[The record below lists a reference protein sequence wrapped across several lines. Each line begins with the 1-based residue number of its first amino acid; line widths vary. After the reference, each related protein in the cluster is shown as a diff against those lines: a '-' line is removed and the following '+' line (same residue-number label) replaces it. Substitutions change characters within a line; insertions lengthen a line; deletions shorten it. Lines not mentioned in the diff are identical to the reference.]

1 MTVTLTE
8 TGRLT
13 DGGIV
18 TTTETIARGGTILGT
33 GCAPGAKERL
43 IPIPVAGAM
52 TAVRALRRLQTARQ
66 LPVMR
71 LLSTSLPQHRL
82 KLTRRLSDSPDLRRG
97 RRAGRTRRAKR
108 MRLIQVRLGISSLR
122 WTRSPCLHRP
132 LLRPPLRRLPW
143 PHPLSRLLEPHRQ
156 LRRRRHVE
164 PHRRLCLIQ
173 ANLTQRRLPKSLRRH
188 SSNPTRTVFWACLT
202 AVLKRVLLLLRRP
215 PKLPHCPP
223 IEET

>member
-1 MTVTLTE
+1 MNIPHVYLMRTSLT
-8 TGRLT
+8 
-13 DGGIV
+13 
-18 TTTETIARGGTILGT
+18 TID
-33 GCAPGAKERL
+33 
-43 IPIPVAGAM
+43 
-52 TAVRALRRLQTARQ
+52 
-66 LPVMR
+66 R

-215 PKLPHCPP
+215 PKVRLFRDLPRILLLTKTSQLPHCPP